1 MMSPAAIPE
10 VAATDRDSFDKAREN
25 HQPFVVRGLVRDW
38 PMCVAASQSIV
49 ALAEYLTGFY
59 NGTPVHVMTG
69 PADIH
74 GRLFYMEDFQRLNF
88 RMREVAFQE
97 ALRAIL
103 SLPAAEQA
111 ATVYIGSAAESKH
124 WPGLARE
131 NPMRLLVHEVVPNLW
146 MGGRAIVGPH
156 NDYPENIAC
165 VVAGRRRF
173 RVFSPEQ
180 IANLYIGPL
189 ELTPAG
195 RPVSYVS
202 VTAPDFERYPR
213 YAQALEASREVEL
226 GPGDAIYIPSMWW
239 HSVESLDSF
248 NLLVNYWWEPEG
260 AASSR
265 VEGALIHT
273 LLALATLPQHQRLAW
288 KAVFEHLAFRAN
300 GDPVSHIPSEVR
312 GMLGELSPDLRD
324 RMRNLIRR
332 SLMD

>member
-10 VAATDRDSFDKAREN
+10 VAATDRDAFDKAREN

-38 PMCVAASQSIV
+38 PLCMAARQSNV

-59 NGTPVHVMTG
+59 NGSAVHVMAG

-88 RMREVAFQE
+88 RMREVGFPE
-97 ALRAIL
+97 ALGAIL
-103 SLPAAEQA
+103 SLPDAAQA

-124 WPGLARE
+124 WPGLARA
-131 NPMRLLVHEVVPNLW
+131 NPMRLLAHEVVPNLW
-146 MGGRAIVGPH
+146 MGGRAVVGPH
-156 NDYPENIAC
+156 NDYPENLAC

-173 RVFSPEQ
+173 RVFPPEQ

-195 RPVSYVS
+195 RPVSFVS

-213 YAQALEASREVEL
+213 YAQALEESWEAEL
-226 GPGDAIYIPSMWW
+226 RAGDSIYIPSMWW

-248 NLLVNYWWEPEG
+248 NLLVNYWWEDPE
-260 AASSR
+260 APPSR
-265 VEGALIHT
+265 VEAALIHA
-273 LLALATLPQHQRLAW
+273 LLALAPLPEHQRLAW

-300 GDPVSHIPSEVR
+300 GDPVSHIPPEVR
-312 GMLGELSPDLRD
+312 GAIGKLTPDLRD

-332 SLMD
+332 SLVD